1 MNIFKEENK
10 TPAKPDNSRKRLLL
24 IGALVLMTTA
34 YAVAEN
40 RENYVETAEIVEP
53 DQVVAVN
60 SQIDVAVEE
69 EMYNDS
75 IISVEEPA
83 DFPTDS
89 SNSPAE
95 ITESEVEL
103 VINQEAALEE
113 STVADSEVAEF
124 ELAENEIVVSAE
136 SHIDG
141 EHLDSSPEPWVA
153 DEILAAEAKLYEML
167 PMAEGEWTREYGY
180 GYDET
185 FGDYRFHQ
193 GMDMELAEGTVIS
206 APLAGNLLEM
216 GDDAFYGKYLVVTHS
231 ENLESRYYGI
241 EPDENLTIG
250 QNISAGDVLGAVS
263 ASPVFEELQ
272 APHLHF
278 EVYLN
283 GNTVNPADYM
293 Y

>member
-10 TPAKPDNSRKRLLL
+10 SPAKPDNSRKRLLL

-53 DQVVAVN
+53 DQVMAVN
-60 SQIDVAVEE
+60 SQIEVAVEE
-69 EMYNDS
+69 KMYNES
-75 IISVEEPA
+75 IISVDVPA
-83 DFPTDS
+83 DFPTDD

-95 ITESEVEL
+95 ITESDVD
-103 VINQEAALEE
+103 VTVAQDVVSDE
-113 STVADSEVAEF
+113 SAVADSEVADF
-124 ELAENEIVVSAE
+124 DIAENEIVVSAE

-167 PMAEGEWTREYGY
+167 PMADGEWTREYGY

-193 GMDMELAEGTVIS
+193 GMDMELEVGAIVS
-206 APLAGNLLEM
+206 APLAGVLLEI
-216 GDDAFYGKYLVVTHS
+216 GDDAFYGKYLVISNS

-241 EPDENLTIG
+241 EPETNLEIG
-250 QNISAGDVLGAVS
+250 QNISAGDVLGVVT

-283 GNTVNPADYM
+283 GKTVNPADYM